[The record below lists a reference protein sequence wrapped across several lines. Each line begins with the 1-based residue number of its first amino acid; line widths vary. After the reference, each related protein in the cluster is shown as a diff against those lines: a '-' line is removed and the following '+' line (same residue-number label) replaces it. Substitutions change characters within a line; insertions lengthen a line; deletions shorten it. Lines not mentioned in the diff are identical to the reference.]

1 MRDHY
6 FNPTREHTRDAM
18 QRAQIAGGTP
28 AAPAPTDPLAGLAD
42 AVKSLSKTDRAKLAK
57 LLNTKGA

>member
-1 MRDHY
+1 
-6 FNPTREHTRDAM
+6 M

-42 AVKSLSKTDRAKLAK
+42 AVKSLSQTDRAKLVK
-57 LLNTKGA
+57 LLNNKGEK